1 MVKLDA
7 IDKRLLEYLQE
18 NSKINIKEIAAQLN
32 MTKTP
37 VYERIKRYDKL
48 GVIEKYVAVI
58 NRELVSKAM
67 VVFCSVSLESQKL
80 EEIKKFSDAIKM
92 IPEVL
97 ECYLMGGANDFLL
110 KVVVSDLKAYH
121 QFSSGKLAA
130 LPNVGQIKST
140 FVLHEIKRSTVFS
153 PGLII
158 PNRLLVPFNLLSSF
172 LPKRVVYVL
181 IRPHKK
187 DVNHNPFQVKK
198 RFSSQ

>member
-7 IDKRLLEYLQE
+7 IDKRLLAFLQ
-18 NSKINIKEIAAQLN
+18 NNAKMNVKKMAAALN

-37 VYERIKRYDKL
+37 VYERIKRYDKE
-48 GVIEKYVAVI
+48 GIIEKYVAVL
-58 NRELVSKAM
+58 NHKMVSKSM

-80 EEIKKFSDAIKM
+80 EKIQQFSEAIKK

-110 KVVVSDLKAYH
+110 KVVVADLNAYH

-140 FVLHEIKRSTVFS
+140 FVLNEIKCSTVY
-153 PGLII
+153 PLT
-158 PNRLLVPFNLLSSF
+158 
-172 LPKRVVYVL
+172 
-181 IRPHKK
+181 
-187 DVNHNPFQVKK
+187 
-198 RFSSQ
+198 